1 MSVFFLTR
9 SFGRTVLAL
18 KLKVSLISEFLW
30 PRISMSL
37 LCVLKMKFFVGVFLS
52 VLLQRDER
60 FNCSKISLFLQ

>member
-18 KLKVSLISEFLW
+18 KLKVSLINEFLW
-30 PRISMSL
+30 PRISILL
-37 LCVLKMKFFVGVFLS
+37 LCVLKMKFFVRVFLS

-60 FNCSKISLFLQ
+60 FNCSKIS